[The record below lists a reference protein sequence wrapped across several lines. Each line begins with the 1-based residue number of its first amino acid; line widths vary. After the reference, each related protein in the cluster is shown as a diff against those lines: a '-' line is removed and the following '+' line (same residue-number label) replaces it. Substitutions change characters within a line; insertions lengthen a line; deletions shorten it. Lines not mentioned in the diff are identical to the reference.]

1 MSTENSDDLDRLR
14 RAAQTI
20 RTLRAS
26 VAELK
31 AAATRPV
38 AVVGMACRFPGAADV
53 EQFWEL
59 VRHGRSAIGEVPA
72 GRWDTPP
79 VDAQGRPWR
88 ARGGFLPDLDGFD
101 HHFFNVSPREA
112 RQMDPQQRLLLE
124 VSWHALESS
133 GRDPRT
139 LAGTRTGV
147 FVGIAESEYAR
158 LAERQGAGSAAMY
171 GVTGN
176 ACSVA
181 GGRISY
187 HLGLRGP
194 NLSVDTA
201 CSSSLSAVHLAVSS
215 LRSGESDLAVVGGVN
230 ALLLPD
236 TFTAFMDG
244 GALAPD
250 GVCKAFDAA
259 ADGYGR
265 GEGCGVLVLRRLD
278 EALADGE
285 EILAVIRGSAVE
297 QDGRTNG
304 LTAPSGLAQQSV
316 IRSALANAGATPD
329 EIAYVETHG
338 TGTALGDP
346 VEADA
351 LTAVFGERSRP
362 LPVGALKATIGH
374 LEAAAGIAG
383 LIKTILVLR
392 HGEVPPATHLRRLNP
407 HVDWES
413 TPVTVPTGPTG
424 LVGELAGV
432 SSFGFSGT
440 NAHVVVG
447 RAPQRATPVAP
458 GGGHRVLT
466 LSARTPEALHALA
479 GAVVPVL
486 AAART
491 PEAFADVC
499 AASAA
504 YAGDQHR
511 LALAATGGAAAAEQL
526 GGHLEGRRVRVRQRE
541 AKRRPVVAFLFG
553 GQGSQYPGMGRGLY
567 ADDPVFRDTIE
578 TCDRWLAEHAGWEVR
593 LLDLLYAAEPDAR
606 LDETRYAQPAVYA
619 VECALA
625 RVWQS
630 RGVRPSVVLGHSTGE
645 FAAAHVAGVLGLT
658 DGLALVAHRARLI
671 DSATGGRG
679 RTAAVFAPAAEVE
692 AAIAGIAGV
701 TVAAWNGPRETLVA
715 GPRDEVAAALVACGE
730 RGLQHRPVTVP
741 HAPHSPMVDAVTD
754 EFRAF
759 AAGLTYADPTV
770 PLISNVTGGVVHRID
785 ADYWCRQLREP
796 VRFTDSVRSLA
807 EHGCDVAL
815 DVSAAPVLTL
825 LGRQNWTGTPIVW
838 ASSLVQNVDDG
849 KQLAAAAVELYTVGV
864 DLDRHGLHGP
874 GRSPVSMPGY
884 PFQHTRHW
892 VEPAPVRPPA
902 DAAPGAHPV
911 PTATPEPT
919 TVAGPATVA
928 GPTTVAAGPEPEPA
942 VAVAVGPE
950 PVDDPAR
957 FVAGQLAEYL
967 ETEPDLLSPTAS
979 FLELGADSLV
989 MARLVQDVNDRYGV
1003 RLNVGQ
1009 LFEGLDSVAALA
1021 GDLRAHGRPPTPPP
1035 PVPALP
1041 AGSTLPAGQPVPALP
1056 AGPAA
1061 QPDGDGGLRE
1071 LVQAQIALMNR
1082 QLDLL
1087 GAAPV
1092 PGPPATS
1099 TPPVPGSSASRTAPV
1114 PGSSTTRPA
1123 PVPGDRTPTRAGASG
1138 PPVADGVPTVA
1149 KAALTDLTDRQRHH
1163 LDGLL
1168 DAFTARTAGSLERA
1182 RTHRAYRVDTR
1193 MRTVRPETR
1202 RACYPIVAGSAAGAH
1217 LTDIDGNDYVDL
1229 AMGFGVLLCGHD
1241 PAFVAEAVAE
1251 QATRGISVGP
1261 VVDGTDQVARL
1272 FCELTGKER
1281 AFFTV
1286 SGTDAVR
1293 GALRVAAAAT
1303 GRSRF
1308 VMFAG
1313 SYHGQD
1319 DRVLALPDVHG
1330 DPLVSV
1336 PMAPGISPS
1345 AAADAL
1351 ILPYDSE
1358 RSLSIIEE
1366 HAHELGGVL
1375 VEAVQSRNPGVRPGA
1390 FLRRLREITAR
1401 TGVPLIFDEVITG
1414 FRVKLGGAQEWFGVE
1429 ADIAAYGKCIG
1440 GGHPVGVVAGAARY
1454 LDAVDG
1460 GGWQDGPGQA
1470 VPETTYIG
1478 STFENHPATV
1488 AGTLAML
1495 HHLREQGGALQDR
1508 LNAETDYLVT
1518 TLNTMFRREGAPIRV
1533 LHYGSLFRFTWKGNA
1548 SYAYQ
1553 PLAMEVFHFHLLL
1566 RGIYLWE
1573 GRTCFLSTAHT
1584 RADVERVVT
1593 AATEAV
1599 LAMRDGGFLTDEVPP
1614 RVAPAQA
1621 ALLARSAAAPQD
1633 PDWTVAEDVE
1643 LSGPVD
1649 VAALRRAVAG
1659 VVDRHEA
1666 LRVVFRDGRPERGA
1680 PPELEVVDLDG
1691 TGLSYQQWWQQRL
1704 AEPFDLATGPLTRFF
1719 LVRSGD
1725 REQHLVLYAH
1735 HLVSDGISMTVL
1747 LDELAAGY
1755 DGTGPTE
1762 PALQYTDHLARLA
1775 LRDVAGGREYWR
1787 TALAGVPPYTA
1798 PAGQRDA
1805 GDRHFGILDAELT
1818 AAVHKAAREYGSTP
1832 FQVLLTAH
1840 GLLAHHRFDTD
1851 DLVIGVPVAGRD
1863 YPRGVSV
1870 VGYCA
1875 EMLPIRSRLDAAGT
1889 VQDYHRAL
1897 RQSMLA
1903 GLAHQVPLADVADLL
1918 GGDGAFPLRTVFN
1931 LDHAV
1936 PAPRFAGLSA
1946 RFRPVPARAALV
1958 DLRLD
1963 LIESD
1968 DHLRLTVDYRTSV
1981 HDAGQVADWADR
1993 FVATVRAV
2001 VAGPHTSL
2009 REIKEVT
2016 S

>member
-1 MSTENSDDLDRLR
+1 MSPTETSDDLERLR
-14 RAAQTI
+14 KAARTI
-20 RTLRAS
+20 RTLRSS
-26 VAELK
+26 VAELQG
-31 AAATRPV
+31 AATRPI
-38 AVVGMACRFPGAADV
+38 AVVGMACRFPGAATI
-53 EQFWEL
+53 EQFWRL
-59 VRHGRSAIGEVPA
+59 VREGRSAIDDVPA

-88 ARGGFLPDLDGFD
+88 ARGGFLPDLDAFD
-101 HHFFNVSPREA
+101 HTFFNVSPREA

-139 LAGTRTGV
+139 LTDTRTGV

-158 LAERQGAGSAAMY
+158 LAEHRGADTTAMY
-171 GVTGN
+171 GLTGN

-194 NLSVDTA
+194 NISIDTA

-215 LRSGESDLAVVGGVN
+215 LRSGESDLALAGGVN
-230 ALLLPD
+230 ALLLPE
-236 TFTAFMDG
+236 TFTGFMDG
-244 GALAPD
+244 GALAED
-250 GVCKAFDAA
+250 GVCKAFDAD

-265 GEGCGVLVLRRLD
+265 GEGCGMLVLRRLD

-285 EILAVIRGSAVE
+285 EIFAVIRGTAVE

-316 IRSALANAGATPD
+316 IRSALANAGAAPD
-329 EIAYVETHG
+329 DIAYVETHG

-351 LTAVFGERSRP
+351 LTAVFGGRSGP

-392 HGEVPPATHLRRLNP
+392 NGEVPPATHLRRLNP
-407 HVDWES
+407 LIDWES
-413 TPVTVPTGPTG
+413 TPVTLPTRLTG
-424 LVGELAGV
+424 LTGDLAGV

-447 RAPQRATPVAP
+447 RAPQRSAP
-458 GGGHRVLT
+458 AAPAGGHRVLT
-466 LSARTPEALHALA
+466 LSARTPEALSELA
-479 GAVVPVL
+479 REVVPIL
-486 AAART
+486 AAAQT

-504 YAGDQHR
+504 YAGDQAR
-511 LALAATGGAAAAEQL
+511 LGLTATSGADASERLGAHLA
-526 GGHLEGRRVRVRQRE
+526 GRKARVRQRQ
-541 AKRRPVVAFLFG
+541 AKRRPGLAFLFG

-567 ADDPVFRDTIE
+567 AGNAVFRDTLDA
-578 TCDRWLAEHAGWEVR
+578 CDRWLGEHAGWEVR
-593 LLDLLYAAEPDAR
+593 LVDLLYADEPDPR
-606 LDETRYAQPAVYA
+606 LSETRYAQPAIYA

-625 RVWQS
+625 RVWES
-630 RGVRPSVVLGHSTGE
+630 WGVRPSVVLGHSTGE
-645 FAAAHVAGVLGLT
+645 FAAAHVAGVLGLE
-658 DGLALVAHRARLI
+658 DGLSLVAQRAHLI
-671 DSATGGRG
+671 GAATGGRG
-679 RTAAVFAPAAEVE
+679 ATAAVFAPAAEVE
-692 AAIAGIAGV
+692 AVLTGIADV
-701 TVAAWNGPRETLVA
+701 AVAAWNGPRETLIA
-715 GPRDEVAAALVACGE
+715 GPRDGVAAALAACDE
-730 RGLQHRPVTVP
+730 RGLQHRTVTVP

-759 AAGLTYADPTV
+759 AGRLTYAAPTV
-770 PLISNVTGGVVHRID
+770 ALISNVTGAVVHRID

-796 VRFTDSVRSLA
+796 VRFTDSMRTLA
-807 EHGCDVAL
+807 AHGCDVAL

-825 LGRQNWTGTPIVW
+825 LGRQNWTDAPVVW
-838 ASSLVQNVDDG
+838 ASSLAEHVDDG
-849 KQLAAAAVELYTVGV
+849 KQMAAAAVELYTTGV

-874 GRSPVSMPGY
+874 GRTPVSMPGY
-884 PFQHTRHW
+884 PFQRSRHW
-892 VEPAPVRPPA
+892 LEQAPSRPQA
-902 DAAPGAHPV
+902 D
-911 PTATPEPT
+911 
-919 TVAGPATVA
+919 
-928 GPTTVAAGPEPEPA
+928 AGPEPHP
-942 VAVAVGPE
+942 VPE
-950 PVDDPAR
+950 DDPAR
-957 FVAGQLAEYL
+957 FVAEQLAEYL
-967 ETEPDLLSPTAS
+967 ETEADLLSPTAS

-1009 LFEGLDSVAALA
+1009 LFEGLETVAALA
-1021 GDLRAHGRPPTPPP
+1021 GDLREHGRPPAPQLSAGPGAAA
-1035 PVPALP
+1035 VPAPVAGPDP
-1041 AGSTLPAGQPVPALP
+1041 AAVPAVP
-1056 AGPAA
+1056 AVRSGE
-1061 QPDGDGGLRE
+1061 DSELHGLI
-1071 LVQAQIALMNR
+1071 QAQIALMNR
-1082 QLDLL
+1082 QLDML
-1087 GAAPV
+1087 GGAPAQV
-1092 PGPPATS
+1092 SHT
-1099 TPPVPGSSASRTAPV
+1099 TQTAPAAKGRAQ
-1114 PGSSTTRPA
+1114 PHPRPA
-1123 PVPGDRTPTRAGASG
+1123 V
-1138 PPVADGVPTVA
+1138 DGVPTVA
-1149 KAALTDLTDRQRHH
+1149 RAAQSELTDRQRRH
-1163 LDGLL
+1163 LDELL
-1168 DAFTARTAGSLERA
+1168 DAFTARTAGSLDRA
-1182 RTHRAYRVDTR
+1182 RTHRTYRVDTR

-1202 RACYPIVAGSAAGAH
+1202 RACYPIVAGSASGAH

-1241 PAFVAEAVAE
+1241 PGFVTKAVAA
-1251 QATRGISVGP
+1251 QAARGVSVGP
-1261 VVDGTDQVARL
+1261 VVDGADEVARL
-1272 FCELTGKER
+1272 FCEITGKER

-1293 GALRVAAAAT
+1293 GALRVASAAT

-1319 DRVLALPDVHG
+1319 DRVLALPDVGG

-1375 VEAVQSRNPGVRPGA
+1375 VEAVQSRNPGVRPEA

-1401 TGVPLIFDEVITG
+1401 AGVPLIFDEVITG

-1429 ADIAAYGKCIG
+1429 ADIAAYGKCVG
-1440 GGHPVGVVAGAARY
+1440 GGYPVGVVAGAARY
-1454 LDAVDG
+1454 MDVVDG
-1460 GGWQDGPGQA
+1460 GAWQDGPGQA

-1495 HHLREQGGALQDR
+1495 RHLRDQGSALQDR
-1508 LNAETDYLVT
+1508 LNAETDHLAT

-1533 LHYGSLFRFTWKGNA
+1533 MHYGSLFRFTWKGNA

-1573 GRTCFLSTAHT
+1573 GRTCFLSTEHSRT
-1584 RADVERVVT
+1584 DVERII
-1593 AATEAV
+1593 AAAAEAV
-1599 LAMRDGGFLTDEVPP
+1599 QSMRDGGFIDGEVLP
-1614 RVAPAQA
+1614 RVSPAQE
-1621 ALLARSAAAPQD
+1621 ALLARSVAAPQAV
-1633 PDWTVAEDVE
+1633 DWTVAEDVE

-1649 VAALRRAVAG
+1649 TAALRRAVAA

-1666 LRVVFRDGRPERGA
+1666 LRTVFRDGLPVRGE
-1680 PPELEVVDLDG
+1680 PPRLEPVDLAA
-1691 TGLSYQQWWQQRL
+1691 LSRSYERWWQDRL
-1704 AEPFDLATGPLTRFF
+1704 TEPFDLATGPLTRFF
-1719 LVRSGD
+1719 LVDRGD
-1725 REQHLVLYAH
+1725 AKHDLVVYAH
-1735 HLVSDGISMTVL
+1735 HVVSDGISMTVL
-1747 LDELAAGY
+1747 LDELAAAYG
-1755 DGTGPTE
+1755 GGVPAE

-1775 LRDVAGGREYWR
+1775 HRDVAGGRAYWKEQ
-1787 TALAGVPPYTA
+1787 LAGVRPAAA
-1798 PAGQRDA
+1798 PAGHDDEGA
-1805 GDRHFGILDAELT
+1805 RHFGIIDADLT
-1818 AAVHKAAREYGSTP
+1818 AAVRKAAREFGSTP

-1840 GLLAHHRFDTD
+1840 GLMVHHQFRED
-1851 DLVIGVPVAGRD
+1851 DVVFGVPVAARD
-1863 YPRGVSV
+1863 YPRGASV

-1875 EMLPIRSRLDAAGT
+1875 EMLPIRSRLDLDGT

-1897 RQSMLA
+1897 RQTMLD
-1903 GLAHQVPLADVADLL
+1903 GFAHQLPLADIADLL
-1918 GGDGAFPLRTVFN
+1918 GDAPVFPLRTVFN

-1936 PAPRFAGLSA
+1936 PAPQFTGLSA

-1963 LIESD
+1963 LIESG
-1968 DHLRLTVDYRTSV
+1968 DHLQLTVDYRTNV
-1981 HDAGQVADWADR
+1981 HSAGYVADWTDR
-1993 FVATVRAV
+1993 FIATVRAV
-2001 VAGPHTSL
+2001 VAGPSTSL
-2009 REIKEVT
+2009 RHIKEET
-2016 S
+2016 A